1 MDGNLFSN
9 ENNNNKE
16 LNELKNESTEN
27 KLRLRKRN
35 IYEVLGKKKNMV
47 KDNEVDN
54 KILNELPDAH
64 YSVQIEQINKMVT
77 SNNEQNIIKALQ
89 FINDVICP
97 KQFNDKVKSELIKS
111 GIIANISKLFYFN
124 SDVNIFSLSCS
135 ILETYCTQYFDFSTQ
150 FINDDGIKIIYDKLS
165 KNFSN
170 NVKVVSRCVRI
181 YKESLDHLIEINT
194 NFTNKYKGFSYN
206 SKKVLCHFTNWILS
220 EKKLFSSFETD
231 TFLAFFKFIEL
242 LKKSISVPT
251 QYELDFEQG
260 SGSMDNLFSYVLDQ
274 PVKDLEYFAKQHYLE
289 FLIVLSNEPKYTKY
303 LTSGQLNIF
312 DVIKKLCGYLYLNQN
327 STQEERDNFPMLEP
341 FMLGYCFQI
350 MTNISTEVIKRDDIV
365 ELVYILFKNYKFTV
379 KFSDEVPNYIMNLL
393 VSLSEN
399 LMKDEKIYNFILSPE
414 RDIIFICIN
423 SYAKSNKCYV
433 KVLQLL
439 INIFEV
445 KNFNDDEKVK
455 FEDVMKCISEGLVN
469 NNKDVISKSIYSL
482 GKVIEINAKNNY
494 GIDLVKYFETHQ
506 ILDRLKN
513 LTLNKNYENI
523 SEEENAD
530 ELINYIENMIKA
542 DENK

>member
-1 MDGNLFSN
+1 M
-9 ENNNNKE
+9 
-16 LNELKNESTEN
+16 
-27 KLRLRKRN
+27 
-35 IYEVLGKKKNMV
+35 
-47 KDNEVDN
+47 
-54 KILNELPDAH
+54 
-64 YSVQIEQINKMVT
+64 
-77 SNNEQNIIKALQ
+77 
-89 FINDVICP
+89 
-97 KQFNDKVKSELIKS
+97 
-111 GIIANISKLFYFN
+111 
-124 SDVNIFSLSCS
+124 
-135 ILETYCTQYFDFSTQ
+135 
-150 FINDDGIKIIYDKLS
+150 
-165 KNFSN
+165 
-170 NVKVVSRCVRI
+170 
-181 YKESLDHLIEINT
+181 
-194 NFTNKYKGFSYN
+194 SYN
-206 SKKVLCHFTNWILS
+206 SKKYLCHFTNWVLC
-220 EKKLFSSFETD
+220 EKQLFSSFETD

-423 SYAKSNKCYV
+423 SYAKSNNCYV

-445 KNFNDDEKVK
+445 KNFNDNEKVK
-455 FEDVMKCISEGLVN
+455 LFIV
-469 NNKDVISKSIYSL
+469 
-482 GKVIEINAKNNY
+482 
-494 GIDLVKYFETHQ
+494 
-506 ILDRLKN
+506 
-513 LTLNKNYENI
+513 
-523 SEEENAD
+523 
-530 ELINYIENMIKA
+530 
-542 DENK
+542 

>member
-1 MDGNLFSN
+1 
-9 ENNNNKE
+9 
-16 LNELKNESTEN
+16 
-27 KLRLRKRN
+27 
-35 IYEVLGKKKNMV
+35 
-47 KDNEVDN
+47 
-54 KILNELPDAH
+54 
-64 YSVQIEQINKMVT
+64 
-77 SNNEQNIIKALQ
+77 
-89 FINDVICP
+89 
-97 KQFNDKVKSELIKS
+97 
-111 GIIANISKLFYFN
+111 
-124 SDVNIFSLSCS
+124 
-135 ILETYCTQYFDFSTQ
+135 
-150 FINDDGIKIIYDKLS
+150 
-165 KNFSN
+165 
-170 NVKVVSRCVRI
+170 
-181 YKESLDHLIEINT
+181 
-194 NFTNKYKGFSYN
+194 
-206 SKKVLCHFTNWILS
+206 
-220 EKKLFSSFETD
+220 
-231 TFLAFFKFIEL
+231 
-242 LKKSISVPT
+242 
-251 QYELDFEQG
+251 
-260 SGSMDNLFSYVLDQ
+260 
-274 PVKDLEYFAKQHYLE
+274 
-289 FLIVLSNEPKYTKY
+289 
-303 LTSGQLNIF
+303 
-312 DVIKKLCGYLYLNQN
+312 
-327 STQEERDNFPMLEP
+327 MLEP

-423 SYAKSNKCYV
+423 SYAKSNNCYV

-445 KNFNDDEKVK
+445 KNFNDNEKVK